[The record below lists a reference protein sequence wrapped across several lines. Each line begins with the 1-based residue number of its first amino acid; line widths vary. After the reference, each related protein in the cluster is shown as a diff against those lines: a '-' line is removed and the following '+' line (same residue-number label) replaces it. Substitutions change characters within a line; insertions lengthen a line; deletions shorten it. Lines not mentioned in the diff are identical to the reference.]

1 MRGQGGEA
9 PARGRAEARLAAA
22 FASLGF
28 ARLTPIQKKAS
39 PVIAQKR
46 DTLVIAP
53 TGSGKTEC
61 SVVPIFARA
70 SRTRRDGRT
79 KVLYV
84 TPLRALNKDVFR
96 RIGRYAESA
105 GLTMAIRHGDTPQ
118 SARRKMAASPP
129 DVLITTPETLVVM
142 LSQERMLAA
151 LSELEWVVIDE
162 VHELLPSE
170 RGAQLAISLERLE
183 LNSSRELTRVGL
195 SATVGNAP
203 EAAKLVSGT
212 SRRCR
217 IVRDRT
223 RRRYDVDVAL
233 VEGGLPSVADE
244 IARLAAP
251 AARSSPVLLFTNTRG
266 EAELLAALLRERAG
280 GIAIDLHHGSLSRGV
295 REESESSLR
304 EGRGGI
310 VVCTSSLEL
319 GLDIGSVDLVM
330 HYGSPRQVSRMAQR
344 IGRSRHAGSGP
355 ARGIIIAPDADDYM
369 EARAILDRAREG
381 SMEEQPVHR
390 GALDV
395 IAHHLVGLALQLGE
409 VDIGD
414 ALGLIRRAYPFRDT
428 TLDDLMRVL
437 DMLAAALLVS
447 LDRKSM
453 SFRRRARSLRY
464 HYQNLSTIPDVLKF
478 RVIDTATKSYV
489 GTLDQRFVGDYGE
502 RDNIFVLR
510 GMRWRIL
517 NVDEK
522 DLRVNVEPHRS
533 GGMTVPYWEGENIPV
548 DAETAR
554 RAGAFRTRKS
564 GTEGRV
570 ASKAMARA
578 GFGAPDSATV
588 VAESCRAEGAVVV
601 HACLGTRVNAT
612 LATILSS
619 ILSAQLGR
627 TVESRSDAYRIA
639 LSSQARI
646 TEEMLSGVLRDEY
659 GDIAPIVQAS
669 LAGTHNVNWRSWCVA
684 KRFGIVERGAV
695 YDRRDARVIY
705 ERHLS
710 TPLAR
715 EAMRE
720 LYHDKYDL
728 AGARDA
734 LARLRDGSTSLVW
747 ADVDSFSALAEPI
760 LGRAA
765 HRASPSSVDG
775 GILAMV
781 RERLMSNAHRL
792 VCARCGAWDRL
803 VKTSELRSAVSCP
816 RCRARQV
823 AVAHRADEEIAGIIR
838 RRAAGRRLDEGEE
851 RLYRRAWKTASLLET
866 FGQAALI
873 ALSGYGVGA
882 DTAARILRD
891 MAGEEGIY
899 RQVYEAERQY
909 VMTRGFWDD

>member
-1 MRGQGGEA
+1 MRGQGGDRR
-9 PARGRAEARLAAA
+9 PKSPAEARLAAA

-28 ARLTPIQKKAS
+28 GALTPIQKKAV

-46 DTLVIAP
+46 DALVIAP

-61 SVVPIFARA
+61 SVIPIFARA

-96 RIGRYAESA
+96 RIGRYAEAA

-118 SARRKMAASPP
+118 SARRRMAASPP

-170 RGAQLAISLERLE
+170 RGAQLAISLERLA
-183 LNSSRELTRVGL
+183 LNSSRDLTRVGL
-195 SATVGNAP
+195 SATVGNAA
-203 EAAKLVSGT
+203 EAAKLVSGM
-212 SRRCR
+212 SRKCR
-217 IVRDRT
+217 IVRDRS
-223 RRRYDVDVAL
+223 RRRYDVDVRL

-280 GIAIDLHHGSLSRGV
+280 VPIDLHHGSLSRGV

-304 EGRGGI
+304 AGRGGI

-330 HYGSPRQVSRMAQR
+330 HYGSPRQVSRMVQR

-355 ARGIIIAPDADDYM
+355 ARGIIVAPDADDYM

-381 SMEEQPVHR
+381 SMEEQPMHH

-395 IAHHLVGLALQLGE
+395 IAHHLVGLSLQLGE
-409 VDIGD
+409 VDVGD
-414 ALGLIRRAYPFRDT
+414 ALDLVRRAYPFRGV

-453 SFRRRARSLRY
+453 SFRRRARTLRY

-478 RVIDTATKSYV
+478 RVVDTATKSYV
-489 GTLDQRFVGDYGE
+489 GTLDQRFVGDHGE

-554 RAGAFRTRKS
+554 RAGAFRTRRA
-564 GTEGRV
+564 GADGRA
-570 ASKAMARA
+570 ASRAMARA
-578 GFGAPDSATV
+578 AFGAPDAATV

-619 ILSAQLGR
+619 LLSARLGR

-639 LSSQARI
+639 LSSQSRI
-646 TEEMLSGVLRDEY
+646 TEETLAGALRDEY
-659 GDIAPIVQAS
+659 GDLAPIVQAS
-669 LAGTHNVNWRSWCVA
+669 LAGTHNVNWRAWCVA

-695 YDRRDARVIY
+695 YDSRDARVIY

-728 AGARDA
+728 AGAAAA
-734 LARLRDGSTSLVW
+734 LAGLRDGSTRLVW
-747 ADVDSFSALAEPI
+747 ADVASFSALAEPI

-765 HRASPSSVDG
+765 HRASPSSVDR
-775 GILAMV
+775 GILDMV

-803 VKTSELRSAVSCP
+803 AKTSEVSAAPSCP
-816 RCRARQV
+816 LCRSRQV

-838 RRAAGRRLDEGEE
+838 RRSSGRRLADAEE

-891 MAGEEGIY
+891 MVGEEGIY